1 MNRVRFALALTTLAV
16 ASCAT
21 VTPEMRRVRVTNN
34 PEVVRGCK
42 FLGNT
47 SPSRD
52 TQWRSE
58 SWDND
63 GVFREQIVKMGG
75 NVGYITAQP
84 QKPTEGIG
92 YYGEVYLCEEPK
104 ASAAAVAEATGG

>member
-1 MNRVRFALALTTLAV
+1 MNRVRFALAVAILAA

-21 VTPEMRRVRVTNN
+21 VTPEMQHVRVTNN
-34 PEVVRGCK
+34 PDVVRGCK

-47 SPSRD
+47 SPIRD
-52 TQWRSE
+52 TQWRSG

-63 GVFREQIVKMGG
+63 SVFREQIVKMGG
-75 NVGYITAQP
+75 NVGYITTQP

-92 YYGEVYLCEEPK
+92 YYGEVYLCDLP
-104 ASAAAVAEATGG
+104 AAPVEK